1 MSKPRAHTQPIT
13 CNAIPQKDTVI
24 AYMAQSRYALNSQ
37 VIFFPFATI
46 RATSHY
52 PVFTDRYSPQYGI
65 LMLLLHFMINTFFF
79 NIPPLFASPLRFHF
93 VSQSYSRSNP
103 VHTTIADP
111 SDKVLVVPLLSSL
124 SHSPD
129 LGCVGAQRI
138 MFLGRF
144 WWA

>member
-1 MSKPRAHTQPIT
+1 
-13 CNAIPQKDTVI
+13 
-24 AYMAQSRYALNSQ
+24 MAQSRYALNNQ

-52 PVFTDRYSPQYGI
+52 PVFTDRYSPEYGI
-65 LMLLLHFMINTFFF
+65 LMHFMINTFFF
-79 NIPPLFASPLRFHF
+79 NIPPPFPSPLRFHF

-124 SHSPD
+124 SNSPD

-138 MFLGRF
+138 MFQGRF
-144 WWA
+144 LI